1 MPIYSYHCAS
11 CGNEF
16 ELRQGFDADPTQEC
30 PHCENKARRRIHAVG
45 VIYKGSGFYTT
56 DYARKSSPSSE
67 NGSDSPSSKSESKSE
82 SNDSSSGSS
91 AASDS
96 SAESSSKESSSKE
109 SSSKESSSKDSSTKT
124 TKSSSD

>member
-30 PHCENKARRRIHAVG
+30 PKCENQARRRIHAVG

-67 NGSDSPSSKSESKSE
+67 TSSSSPSSKSESKSE
-82 SNDSSSGSS
+82 SEESSSDSSSSSS

-96 SAESSSKESSSKE
+96 SSG
-109 SSSKESSSKDSSTKT
+109 SSSKDSSTKT
-124 TKSSSD
+124 AKSSSD